1 MSPRGRPVSMA
12 PSLSASGPISV
23 TPRSSHPTDSSHS
36 ERARSASGLMCTRE
50 PLPSGCLRQLSSNAA
65 RRIGA
70 DTCPAGRPV
79 GDACARTPRVPS
91 PSRRRRTFPLPVA
104 PTRANVDGR
113 RLPRPPPRRDA
124 AHAPA
129 RNRPL
134 TATHGAPRA
143 APPPR
148 TFGPQGPTLGTLIDA
163 YLQDYQVRQFRS
175 HSTARGRTAH
185 LTAFFGRDARAA
197 TLTTYQI
204 RQYQLAR
211 RAAGAATGTINRET
225 SALHRMGT
233 LAVHWGWLDTVP
245 GFPDRHASVASAE
258 SHSVTSPRW
267 TKACS
272 YADQFPTRY
281 FVLYFGWTFDL
292 MSRSC
297 TRSGHRGQRAY
308 SCLVA
313 AEGLCTNACAG
324 KARSRGTR
332 CRDVIFETLFE
343 TLWVSNPIRP
353 RSAASRN
360 RVMRGPGVT
369 QGAKRSQGA
378 RRPRD

>member
-1 MSPRGRPVSMA
+1 MSRTTPMGTWCCWWRWRRTRTGRTCPDMSNILFGVA
-12 PSLSASGPISV
+12 VAVLIASLAGAVWSAAVPG
-23 TPRSSHPTDSSHS
+23 
-36 ERARSASGLMCTRE
+36 
-50 PLPSGCLRQLSSNAA
+50 
-65 RRIGA
+65 RRIW
-70 DTCPAGRPV
+70 PP
-79 GDACARTPRVPS
+79 P
-91 PSRRRRTFPLPVA
+91 
-104 PTRANVDGR
+104 GR
-113 RLPRPPPRRDA
+113 RSWQYFLTWA
-124 AHAPA
+124 GFCAVCGINLLLLLIHW
-129 RNRPL
+129 NSWVFQSPL
-134 TATHGAPRA
+134 RFVVGIPLAL
-143 APPPR
+143 
-148 TFGPQGPTLGTLIDA
+148 LG
-163 YLQDYQVRQFRS
+163 
-175 HSTARGRTAH
+175 GR
-185 LTAFFGRDARAA
+185 
-197 TLTTYQI
+197 
-204 RQYQLAR
+204 
-211 RAAGAATGTINRET
+211 
-225 SALHRMGT
+225 
-233 LAVHWGWLDTVP
+233 
-245 GFPDRHASVASAE
+245 RHASVASAE

-292 MSRSC
+292 MPRSC

-343 TLWVSNPIRP
+343 TLWVTNPIRP

-369 QGAKRSQGA
+369 QGAKRSQGV